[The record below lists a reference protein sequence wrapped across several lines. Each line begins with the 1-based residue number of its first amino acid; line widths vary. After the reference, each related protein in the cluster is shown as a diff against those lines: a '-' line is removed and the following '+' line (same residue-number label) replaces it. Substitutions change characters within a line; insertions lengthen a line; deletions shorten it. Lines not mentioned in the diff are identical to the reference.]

1 MKTLTQNAMNV
12 VVKRHFLK
20 QDNKISF
27 CIWQILEKGEIV
39 SDFLMSTVKKIRTL
53 EPSTASSMS
62 K

>member
-27 CIWQILEKGEIV
+27 CIWQILEKDEIV

-53 EPSTASSMS
+53 EPSTASSIS

>member
-27 CIWQILEKGEIV
+27 CIWQILEKDEIV